1 MIENR
6 CVHALYLGRVFNNFF
21 YHFLDDLLL
30 DFIDW
35 GLVYLVSTGWLCLD
49 WSRHC
54 NGTQLLQFANL
65 VPQLFDLDGVVLLGL
80 LQVLTD
86 DLALRF
92 LFFLLFLAL
101 LHDSLHSSFVVLDG
115 FLVLV
120 QLAFQL
126 FILLLEVVELVVEI

>member
-1 MIENR
+1 M
-6 CVHALYLGRVFNNFF
+6 
-21 YHFLDDLLL
+21 
-30 DFIDW
+30 
-35 GLVYLVSTGWLCLD
+35 
-49 WSRHC
+49 
-54 NGTQLLQFANL
+54 ANL

-86 DLALRF
+86 DLALCF

-126 FILLLEVVELVVEI
+126 FILLLEVVKLVVEI